1 MQLLFDNN
9 TEYNL
14 DEITFNLMQQC
25 IKESLILENFTD
37 NVEIS
42 LSIVNNEEIK
52 EINFLHRNINKE
64 TDVLSF
70 PLLDNFENVPSNIL
84 YPIPLGDIIISID
97 KAISQANEY
106 RHSLQRELCFLTVHS
121 MLHLLG
127 YDHMTEEEEKVM
139 FKKQD
144 IILNKLNIKR

>member
-52 EINFLHRNINKE
+52 EINF
-64 TDVLSF
+64 
-70 PLLDNFENVPSNIL
+70 
-84 YPIPLGDIIISID
+84 
-97 KAISQANEY
+97 
-106 RHSLQRELCFLTVHS
+106 
-121 MLHLLG
+121 
-127 YDHMTEEEEKVM
+127 
-139 FKKQD
+139 
-144 IILNKLNIKR
+144 

>member
-106 RHSLQRELCFLTVHS
+106 GHSLQRELCFLTVHS